1 VTHEALRPWTMPG
14 MPLNFMNDIDDSQVR
29 ATFGPQ
35 KYQRLVELKRRW
47 DPNNLFAM
55 NQNIAP

>member
-1 VTHEALRPWTMPG
+1 MEG
-14 MPLNFMNDIDDSQVR
+14 MPVNFMNDIDDSRVR
-29 ATFGPQ
+29 ATFGPE

-47 DPNNLFAM
+47 DPNNVFSM